1 MSLQF
6 PRTLNAMKHETSCIE
21 ERIDLTPEQFAN
33 NEEYFKKQG
42 ENRYIYEGSAKKN
55 SCRSIFES
63 SYFDTS
69 VIERESRVVAVTD
82 WRI

>member
-33 NEEYFKKQG
+33 NEEYFKNKV
-42 ENRYIYEGSAKKN
+42 RIDIFTKVARKK
-55 SCRSIFES
+55 IVVDPS
-63 SYFDTS
+63 SNLL
-69 VIERESRVVAVTD
+69 IL
-82 WRI
+82 IHP